1 MLGAKLSSSRGV
13 DDELCVIPLLGTS
26 LTFPTLCEMR
36 SRGNVQLTHNGLI
49 YGRVALTVLRIKP
62 IRRMKMKLTAEQKK
76 LVDALHKTLKPRQF
90 LYLENELVMKF
101 PKKRTIKNS
110 IRRKKA
116 K

>member
-1 MLGAKLSSSRGV
+1 
-13 DDELCVIPLLGTS
+13 
-26 LTFPTLCEMR
+26 
-36 SRGNVQLTHNGLI
+36 
-49 YGRVALTVLRIKP
+49 
-62 IRRMKMKLTAEQKK
+62 MKMKLTAEQKK